1 MPPPRR
7 GRRLPPP
14 LSPGSRGWE
23 RRAGSAGSAGGA
35 SRARREENGPLRRRV
50 SGWGAAL
57 GLALVICGA
66 LLALAGRT
74 TLWDRDEPRF
84 AQATVEMIASGDY
97 LVPTFNGRLRPDK
110 PILTYWLMSLP
121 MRWLGPTAQAARAW
135 SAIAIALTALLT
147 FAIAR
152 RLLPPPAA
160 LWPMAILAATP
171 LALAEGQA
179 ATADAVLLTAVTA
192 AFACFVAALDG
203 ARGARGWWA
212 WLGLGLALGLALLA
226 KGPVGLAVPGLGI
239 AATLWLLRRPAA
251 AAKKRGDP
259 GAASAPRC
267 APDPAPVAL
276 ASLDALAESEALAS
290 RATVVGSATVT
301 GPAPVIEPVTAT
313 DPAPGLGSRTNA
325 EPAAEAGQETFS
337 GPDALDRPAVPV
349 GSAALAWR
357 AALAGLL
364 GVALFCAWGLPANRA
379 SGGELA
385 RLGLGRHVLGR
396 ATGVMEGHG
405 GGGPWAGIPYYA
417 LVLWLGFAPWST
429 YLPAAISAALGGRL
443 GGRRGRALLLGWTVP
458 ALLLMA
464 VVATR
469 LPHYILPV
477 WPALALAVGGTL
489 EAERC
494 GGLSARDRHWLRRG
508 AWSLAVLL
516 VAVLLGAAALAAVA
530 IRGLPYP
537 ALAPANAVL
546 AHHFA
551 RDLLLPALTLAAVL
565 LAAGGAALRE
575 HLAGRVQRSALILLG
590 GVVGAVLVAGAWVA
604 PVLERWKPAPRL
616 AAAIR
621 ATAEPGVPVVTYR
634 YGEPSLV
641 FYLRRGTVAE
651 LADAAEAAAWCS
663 EPAPGLLVLPRS
675 ALAALRSAPGAGNLR
690 EVAAASGY
698 NLSKGSFLELV
709 ALERNSPPRQDLKVP
724 LPP

>member
-14 LSPGSRGWE
+14 LSRGSRGWE
-23 RRAGSAGSAGGA
+23 RRAGHAGSAGGA
-35 SRARREENGPLRRRV
+35 SRASREESGPLRRRIP
-50 SGWGAAL
+50 GWGAAF

-84 AQATVEMIASGDY
+84 AQATVEMIGLGDY

-121 MRWLGPTAQAARAW
+121 MRWLGPTALAARAW

-152 RLLPPPAA
+152 RLLPPPAG

-179 ATADAVLLTAVTA
+179 ATADAVLLAAVTA
-192 AFACFVAALDG
+192 AFACFIAALDG
-203 ARGARGWWA
+203 ASGARGARGIDATGGTGGAGGIGGIGGIGGTAGAGGWWA

-251 AAKKRGDP
+251 SAKEQGGPGDP
-259 GAASAPRC
+259 GAAPAPRSAPSS
-267 APDPAPVAL
+267 APVAL
-276 ASLDALAESEALAS
+276 ASPAVS
-290 RATVVGSATVT
+290 TGSAV
-301 GPAPVIEPVTAT
+301 
-313 DPAPGLGSRTNA
+313 
-325 EPAAEAGQETFS
+325 
-337 GPDALDRPAVPV
+337 
-349 GSAALAWR
+349 LAWR

-396 ATGVMEGHG
+396 ATGAMEGHG
-405 GGGPWAGIPYYA
+405 GGGPLAGIPYYA
-417 LVLWLGFAPWST
+417 LVLWVGFAPWSP

-443 GGRRGRALLLGWTVP
+443 GGRRGRALLAGWTVP

-489 EAERC
+489 EAERR
-494 GGLSARDRHWLRRG
+494 GGLSARDRRWLRRG
-508 AWSLAVLL
+508 AWLLAALL

-537 ALAPANAVL
+537 ATAPHGAVL

-551 RDLLLPALTLAAVL
+551 RDLLLPVLTLAAVL

-575 HLAGRVQRSALILLG
+575 HLAGRIQRSALTLLG
-590 GVVGAVLVAGAWVA
+590 GVAGAALVAGAWVA
-604 PVLERWKPAPRL
+604 PVVERWKPAPRL

-621 ATAEPGVPVVTYR
+621 AVAVPGVPVVTFR

-651 LADAAEAAAWCS
+651 LADAAAVAAWCR
-663 EPAPGLLVLPRS
+663 EPAPGILVLPRS

-690 EVAAASGY
+690 EVAAAYGLKIS
-698 NLSKGSFLELV
+698 NGSFVELV
-709 ALERNSPPRQDLKVP
+709 ALQRQPPSLAAGPLLHHPKVSASRAS
-724 LPP
+724 L